1 MKSKVMLFT
10 MGLVIIGL
18 VDSFYLFYK
27 YINADPINCLL
38 FDGCNTVAQ
47 SPYSH
52 FLGIPL
58 PTFGVLFYGVMFL
71 LVFFLM
77 RHDNFLI
84 KRITLL
90 GAIVGFIFSLYFT
103 YLQGFV
109 IQAFCI
115 YCLISAL
122 VSTLILCLIIFINN
136 KKSEIIEYEG
146 KS

>member
-1 MKSKVMLFT
+1 MKSGTTLFL

-18 VDSFYLFYK
+18 ADSFYLFYK

-47 SPYSH
+47 SQYSH

-58 PTFGVLFYGVMFL
+58 PTFGVLFYAVMFL
-71 LVFFLM
+71 LIFFLM
-77 RHDNFLI
+77 RHDNLLI
-84 KRITLL
+84 KRLSL
-90 GAIVGFIFSLYFT
+90 GGAIVGFIFSLYFT

-122 VSTLILCLIIFINN
+122 VSTLILCLLIFINN
-136 KKSEIIEYEG
+136 KKEEVVENESR
-146 KS
+146 